1 MKDNYG
7 QSIQR
12 SLGSILRVALAV
24 LVCLTLGALSG
35 TGFQASAQN
44 RSASKTVKIKGSVID
59 EDSKPVPGVAVLV
72 KGHPEFGGTMTDE
85 KGGFVFNVPSDA
97 TVQFSC
103 IGYKPVEMSVA
114 RNLDWMITM
123 VEESV
128 ALEGTVV
135 VGYGVQRKES
145 VVGAITQVKA
155 EDLEKTGTS
164 DITSALAGKVS
175 GLLVYSQNGAPGQ
188 SDATLILR
196 GLSSWNGSAPLVMVD
211 GIERSMNMLSPTD
224 IASVSVLKDA
234 SATAVYGAKG
244 ANGVILV
251 TTKTGSKGAP
261 KFSINVEQGL
271 NSPMWTPE
279 HVEAGTVTRMA
290 NIAYK
295 NTQSFGS
302 QFSDEVI
309 KKYED
314 QSDPIRYPDVHW
326 YDLLQKQF
334 ATSTNADFSVSGG
347 SDRVR
352 YYLGVSYVHE
362 GSIIKEIY
370 PGTNFASGRI
380 NYRMNLDWDVTKST
394 LLSFK
399 VGGVTNMV
407 KNLASHSG
415 SSWLFSTIYQSP
427 TITFPAYYPA
437 DVLKQYP
444 DPNYPDADSDRVGAN
459 QGSKYENPYSALSD
473 PDYVKNVNYRLFTDL
488 ILTQKLD
495 FITVGLSATAKFGMT
510 SAYARVSQEASTN
523 FAKWNINWEA
533 YDAGNT
539 DIWEIQDNKS
549 NYVWNDKPFS
559 ITQNNSPSGV
569 SFITYLE
576 GSLNYSR
583 KFSRKHNVSALALYN
598 QRQYNS
604 GASFPKRTQSFVGR
618 VTYDYKGKY
627 LFESNIGVT
636 GSEQFSPDY
645 RYGVF
650 PSAAV
655 GYIVSKEKFW
665 KRAMPWWSTMKIRYS
680 NGWVGSDASGS
691 NWLYYSSWKQTSG
704 YYQEEAAANVTAR
717 WETAHKQDLGF
728 EMGFLKNKLTVNVDL
743 YDEKRNDMLMPPVV
757 TAFVGVAY
765 KDVNA
770 GALKKHGFEVE
781 ANWRN
786 TTSGG
791 FTYSFGGMIGLSE
804 NRITKYGDAPYA
816 PEYQKYAGTP
826 LQSARTG
833 DQLIDDKFFGSID
846 EIHGYPNYA
855 TEWTNVVP
863 GVYKFL
869 DYVPDGK
876 ISQQD
881 LHVLRGSTYAPGVY
895 SFNVGGTYKG
905 LTFKVLC
912 TGTMGKYINY
922 KRVNIV
928 PFYAGAYVI
937 HDSHLNYWTPTNRDS
952 DIPALSFSD
961 EMYAWGGGT
970 STYPGYNLAI
980 PDFTWKRSDYMTV
993 KEVMVQYRFSG
1004 PNIKR
1009 ILGVKHLAV
1018 GLVCNNLWT
1027 FSNIKDTDPQRLT
1040 TAANSYPTMRM
1051 LKLNVNLAF

>member
-114 RNLDWMITM
+114 RNLDWLITM

-155 EDLEKTGTS
+155 EDLEKTGTT

-196 GLSSWNGSAPLVMVD
+196 GLSSWNGNNPLVMVD

-224 IASVSVLKDA
+224 IASISVLKDA

-261 KFSINVEQGL
+261 KFSVNVEQGL

-302 QFSDEVI
+302 QFSDEII
-309 KKYED
+309 KKYEN
-314 QSDPIRYPDVHW
+314 QSDPMRYPDVRW
-326 YDLLQKQF
+326 YDLLQKRF

-370 PGTNFASGRI
+370 SGTNFASDRI

-510 SAYARVSQEASTN
+510 SAYARVSQKASTN

-533 YDAGNT
+533 YDAGST
-539 DIWEIQDNKS
+539 DIWEIQDSQS

-559 ITQNNSPSGV
+559 ITQDNSPSGV

-627 LFESNIGVT
+627 LFEGNIGVT

-704 YYQEEAAANVTAR
+704 YYQEEAAANITAR

-728 EMGFLKNKLTVNVDL
+728 EMGFLKDKLTVNVDL

-781 ANWRN
+781 VNWKN

-791 FTYSFGGMIGLSE
+791 FTYNFGGMIGLSE

-833 DQLIDDKFFGSID
+833 DQLIDDRFFGSID

-881 LHVLRGSTYAPGVY
+881 LHVLEGSTYAPGVY
-895 SFNVGGTYKG
+895 SFNVGGAYKG

-912 TGTMGKYINY
+912 TGTIGKYINY

-937 HDSHLNYWTPTNRDS
+937 HDSHLNYWTPTNRNS

-993 KEVMVQYRFSG
+993 KEVMVSYRFSG

>member
-114 RNLDWMITM
+114 RNLDWLITM

-155 EDLEKTGTS
+155 EDLEKTGTT

-196 GLSSWNGSAPLVMVD
+196 GLSSWNGNNPLVMVD

-224 IASVSVLKDA
+224 IASISVLKDA

-261 KFSINVEQGL
+261 KFSVNVEQGL
-271 NSPMWTPE
+271 NSPMWTPD

-302 QFSDEVI
+302 QFSDEII
-309 KKYED
+309 KKYEN
-314 QSDPIRYPDVHW
+314 QSDPMRYPDVRW
-326 YDLLQKQF
+326 YDLLQKRF

-370 PGTNFASGRI
+370 PGTNFASDRI

-407 KNLASHSG
+407 KNLASHTG

-510 SAYARVSQEASTN
+510 SAYARVSQKASTN

-533 YDAGNT
+533 YDAGST
-539 DIWEIQDNKS
+539 DIWEIQDSQS

-559 ITQNNSPSGV
+559 ITQDNSPSGV

-583 KFSRKHNVSALALYN
+583 KFSRKHNVSALVLYN

-627 LFESNIGVT
+627 LFEGNIGVT

-691 NWLYYSSWKQTSG
+691 NWLYYSSWKQTKG
-704 YYQEEAAANVTAR
+704 YYQEEAAANITAR

-728 EMGFLKNKLTVNVDL
+728 EMGFLKDKLTVNVDL

-781 ANWRN
+781 VNWKN

-791 FTYSFGGMIGLSE
+791 FTYNFGGMIGLNE

-833 DQLIDDKFFGSID
+833 DQLIDDRFFGSID

-881 LHVLRGSTYAPGVY
+881 LHVLEGSTYAPGVY
-895 SFNVGGTYKG
+895 SFNVGGAYKG

-912 TGTMGKYINY
+912 TGTIGKYINY

-993 KEVMVQYRFSG
+993 KEVMVSYRFSG

>member
-114 RNLDWMITM
+114 RNLDWLITM

-155 EDLEKTGTS
+155 EDLEKTGTT

-196 GLSSWNGSAPLVMVD
+196 GLSSWNGNNPLVMVD
-211 GIERSMNMLSPTD
+211 GIERPMNMLSPTD
-224 IASVSVLKDA
+224 IASISVLKDA

-261 KFSINVEQGL
+261 KFSVNVEQGL
-271 NSPMWTPE
+271 NSPMWTPD

-302 QFSDEVI
+302 QFSDEII
-309 KKYED
+309 KKYEN
-314 QSDPIRYPDVHW
+314 QSDPMRYPDVRW
-326 YDLLQKQF
+326 YDLLQKRF

-370 PGTNFASGRI
+370 PGTNFASDRI

-407 KNLASHSG
+407 KNLASHTG

-444 DPNYPDADSDRVGAN
+444 DSNYPDADSDRVGAN

-510 SAYARVSQEASTN
+510 SAYARVSQKASTN

-533 YDAGNT
+533 YDAGST
-539 DIWEIQDNKS
+539 DIWEIQDSQS

-559 ITQNNSPSGV
+559 ITQNNSPSDV

-627 LFESNIGVT
+627 LFEGNIGVT

-704 YYQEEAAANVTAR
+704 
-717 WETAHKQDLGF
+717 
-728 EMGFLKNKLTVNVDL
+728 
-743 YDEKRNDMLMPPVV
+743 
-757 TAFVGVAY
+757 
-765 KDVNA
+765 
-770 GALKKHGFEVE
+770 
-781 ANWRN
+781 
-786 TTSGG
+786 
-791 FTYSFGGMIGLSE
+791 
-804 NRITKYGDAPYA
+804 
-816 PEYQKYAGTP
+816 
-826 LQSARTG
+826 
-833 DQLIDDKFFGSID
+833 
-846 EIHGYPNYA
+846 
-855 TEWTNVVP
+855 
-863 GVYKFL
+863 
-869 DYVPDGK
+869 
-876 ISQQD
+876 
-881 LHVLRGSTYAPGVY
+881 
-895 SFNVGGTYKG
+895 
-905 LTFKVLC
+905 
-912 TGTMGKYINY
+912 
-922 KRVNIV
+922 
-928 PFYAGAYVI
+928 
-937 HDSHLNYWTPTNRDS
+937 
-952 DIPALSFSD
+952 
-961 EMYAWGGGT
+961 
-970 STYPGYNLAI
+970 
-980 PDFTWKRSDYMTV
+980 
-993 KEVMVQYRFSG
+993 
-1004 PNIKR
+1004 
-1009 ILGVKHLAV
+1009 
-1018 GLVCNNLWT
+1018 
-1027 FSNIKDTDPQRLT
+1027 
-1040 TAANSYPTMRM
+1040 
-1051 LKLNVNLAF
+1051 

>member
-114 RNLDWMITM
+114 RNLDWLITM

-155 EDLEKTGTS
+155 EDLEKTGTT

-196 GLSSWNGSAPLVMVD
+196 GLSSWNGNNPLVMVD

-224 IASVSVLKDA
+224 IASISVLKDA

-261 KFSINVEQGL
+261 KFSVNVEQGL

-302 QFSDEVI
+302 QFSDEII
-309 KKYED
+309 KKYEN
-314 QSDPIRYPDVHW
+314 QSDPMRYPDVRW
-326 YDLLQKQF
+326 YDLLQKRF

-370 PGTNFASGRI
+370 PGTNFASDRI

-510 SAYARVSQEASTN
+510 SAYARVSQKASTN

-533 YDAGNT
+533 YDAGST
-539 DIWEIQDNKS
+539 DIWEIQDSQS

-559 ITQNNSPSGV
+559 ITQDNSPSGV

-627 LFESNIGVT
+627 LFEGNIGVT

-691 NWLYYSSWKQTSG
+691 DWLYYSSWKQTSG
-704 YYQEEAAANVTAR
+704 YYQEEAAANITAR

-728 EMGFLKNKLTVNVDL
+728 EMGFLKDKLTVNVDL

-781 ANWRN
+781 VNWKN

-791 FTYSFGGMIGLSE
+791 FTYNFGGMIGLSE

-833 DQLIDDKFFGSID
+833 DQLIDDRFFGSID
-846 EIHGYPNYA
+846 EIHGYPSYA

-881 LHVLRGSTYAPGVY
+881 LHVLEGSTYAPGVY
-895 SFNVGGTYKG
+895 SFNVGGAYKG

-912 TGTMGKYINY
+912 TGTIGKYINY

-993 KEVMVQYRFSG
+993 KEVMVSYRFSG